1 MKQLKITI
9 TAKTKPNLLIRLN
22 KIQQHLKRGCFAG
35 FGSSNDGQH
44 HYQITEVNKH
54 E

>member
-9 TAKTKPNLLIRLN
+9 IARTKPDLLVRLA
-22 KIQQHLKRGCFAG
+22 KIQQHLKQGCFAG

-44 HYQITEVNKH
+44 KYQIAEVNKH